1 MNTKTL
7 NILAVSVTVLVGL
20 MVVII
25 INTQN
30 NKEQKQINT
39 NFLLSHSDIM
49 NSPAKTGPQI
59 IGTSLKVKNNLIITS
74 LEVVE

>member
-30 NKEQKQINT
+30 NKAQRHINT
-39 NFLLSHSDIM
+39 NFSLSHSAIM
-49 NSPAKTGPQI
+49 NSPVKTGPQI
-59 IGTSLKVKNNLIITS
+59 IGTSLKVKNNLK
-74 LEVVE
+74 